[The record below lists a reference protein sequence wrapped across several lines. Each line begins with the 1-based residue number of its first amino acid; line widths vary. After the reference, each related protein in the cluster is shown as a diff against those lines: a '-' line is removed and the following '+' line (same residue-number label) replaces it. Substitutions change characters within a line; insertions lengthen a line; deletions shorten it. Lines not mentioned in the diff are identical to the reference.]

1 MLAKR
6 LRVSLAALP
15 FLLLGMAWR
24 GCEAARAGGGHGTAA
39 DDKALTYTKDVVP
52 ILGYTHCLACH
63 RKTILDVVAHYDNTA
78 GNPRNPN
85 SPPKVV
91 RWGEAT
97 TDEMCIGFIILAK
110 KDQDLTSDG
119 EKDDLVKLIKDSGG
133 APVLDQR
140 ARKKE

>member
-6 LRVSLAALP
+6 LRVFLAALP
-15 FLLLGMAWR
+15 FLGHGLARLRSG
-24 GCEAARAGGGHGTAA
+24 RAGGGHGTAA
-39 DDKALTYTKDVVP
+39 DDKALTYTKDVAP
-52 ILGYTHCLACH
+52 ILYTHCLACH

-119 EKDDLVKLIKDSGG
+119 EKDDLVKLIKDSEGRLG
-133 APVLDQR
+133 LG
-140 ARKKE
+140 